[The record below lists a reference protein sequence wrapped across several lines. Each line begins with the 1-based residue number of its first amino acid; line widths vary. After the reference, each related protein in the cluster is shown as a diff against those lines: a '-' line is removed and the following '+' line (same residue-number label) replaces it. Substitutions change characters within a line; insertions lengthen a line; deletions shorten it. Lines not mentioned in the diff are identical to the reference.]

1 MREAGVLF
9 GAGIAMAAGEVIGAA
24 NRLKDGRQ
32 EGCEFIRPVFV
43 TMVILTTLKLLYN
56 RFFCRC
62 EAAEGGRSNLPTL
75 RFSPRLGIFFWR
87 IDRVFLNSGLER
99 MTIQDI
105 MPQTSRAR
113 ELLGDFWFNSGPVPL
128 AALRGQVVLLYFWDY
143 SCAGCL
149 RMLPYVTEWERR
161 YQPFGLVTVGVHSPR
176 FTFGKK
182 PEHVQ
187 KAVARHGIGFPVV
200 MDNEGLIALQYE
212 CRLLPET
219 ILVDKDGFIRYRSTG
234 DGNAA
239 AVEHA
244 LQALL
249 YSAGVGAELPMIMD
263 PLREADRSG
272 AICFRATPEL
282 FAGYLRGTIGNVEGY
297 APESVLSYAD
307 PGMYLDGRLYA
318 DGEWRSE
325 RECLR
330 LTGEPAR
337 EGSRACRLPGARR
350 PGGS

>member
-1 MREAGVLF
+1 
-9 GAGIAMAAGEVIGAA
+9 
-24 NRLKDGRQ
+24 
-32 EGCEFIRPVFV
+32 
-43 TMVILTTLKLLYN
+43 
-56 RFFCRC
+56 
-62 EAAEGGRSNLPTL
+62 
-75 RFSPRLGIFFWR
+75 
-87 IDRVFLNSGLER
+87 ER

-105 MPQTSRAR
+105 MPQTDRAR

-128 AALRGQVVLLYFWDY
+128 AALRGQVVLLFFWDY

-149 RMLPYVTEWERR
+149 RMLPYVTEWEKR

-187 KAVARHGIGFPVV
+187 KAVARHAIGFPVV
-200 MDNEGLIALQYE
+200 MDNEGLIALQYQ
-212 CRLLPET
+212 CRILPEI

-234 DGNAA
+234 EGNAA

-249 YSAGVGAELPMIMD
+249 YSAGVGAELPVIMD

-272 AICFRATPEL
+272 AMCFRATPEL

-330 LTGEPAR
+330 LTGGPSR
-337 EGSRACRLPGARR
+337 EGHLLAGYQGLDVQGVLEPEGEKRAEITVRQDNEFLSSNRGDDIRLDRR
-350 PGGS
+350 GRSYVVVDEPRLYSLVRNREYGEHVIRLSGGKHRFAVYAFAFATGVIPELVSNN